1 MTYKLDFHE
10 KALKEWRR
18 LDAAVRARLKAKLA
32 ERLEDPRVEAA
43 RLSGQSNR
51 YKIKLKRPG
60 IRLVYEVI
68 DDQLV
73 VAVIAVDKR
82 ENNAAY
88 IKAGGRTY
96 AIVKRP

>member
-1 MTYKLDFHE
+1 MTYNLDFHP
-10 KALKEWRR
+10 KALKEWND
-18 LDAAVRARLKAKLA
+18 LDAAVRQRLKSKLA
-32 ERLEDPRVEAA
+32 ERLENPRVEGS
-43 RLSGQSNR
+43 RLSGQQDR

-73 VAVIAVDKR
+73 VAVIVVGKR